1 MGRGLIIGLAASLAL
16 NVFAVG
22 FISGRVISNDG
33 PPPLRSG
40 PEAGQSFRLMHFAD
54 ALPMERRE
62 GFHHAFREKLPVMR
76 GDFQE
81 MKKLRQEVAAL
92 LGAEAWDRA
101 AIETKF
107 DALQTLQRRQQEAF
121 SAAFL
126 DAFETLTPEERQMLR
141 AAADKRRGRHMNHR
155 MRRGERR
162 QPTGD
167 VPPAP
172 KEEE

>member
-1 MGRGLIIGLAASLAL
+1 
-16 NVFAVG
+16 
-22 FISGRVISNDG
+22 
-33 PPPLRSG
+33 
-40 PEAGQSFRLMHFAD
+40 
-54 ALPMERRE
+54 
-62 GFHHAFREKLPVMR
+62 
-76 GDFQE
+76 
-81 MKKLRQEVAAL
+81 KKLRQEVAAL